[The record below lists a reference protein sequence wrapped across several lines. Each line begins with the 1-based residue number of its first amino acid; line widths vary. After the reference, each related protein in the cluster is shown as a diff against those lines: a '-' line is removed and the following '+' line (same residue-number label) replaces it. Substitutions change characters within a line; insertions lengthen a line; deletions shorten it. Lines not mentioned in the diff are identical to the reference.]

1 MIGRGLVSSCA
12 VLACVLAAA
21 PAAHAQEFPAKTVRI
36 IVPFPPG
43 GGTDFVVRTIAARA
57 FENSGYQVII
67 DNRAGAA
74 GNLGTAVG
82 AKAAPDGYTLT
93 VAYMG
98 TLAIA
103 PWLYKDV
110 GFRPLQD
117 FSFITQLVAVPLVA
131 VSHPSLPAKTL
142 KEVAALASEQPGQ
155 ISVATAGDTSQMT
168 GELFQLM
175 TKTKITPVPYRGAG
189 PAVSDLLGGHIPLG
203 FLGLAAT
210 TEHIKSGKLRGL
222 AVTQRTRLASLPDV
236 PSAVE
241 AGYPEFEVS
250 DWYGLAAPVGT
261 PPDIIAK
268 INAEFIRV
276 LRLPEVKERL
286 NKAGFETAGST
297 PENFTGYVKSEYERW
312 GRVVKQAGIE
322 AK

>member
-12 VLACVLAAA
+12 VLACVLAAP
-21 PAAHAQEFPAKTVRI
+21 PAAHAQEFPTKTMRI

-189 PAVSDLLGGHIPLG
+189 PAVSDLLGGHISLG

-222 AVTQRTRLASLPDV
+222 AVTQKARLASLPDV

>member
-74 GNLGTAVG
+74 GNLGTAIG

-189 PAVSDLLGGHIPLG
+189 PAVSDLLGGHISLG

>member
-1 MIGRGLVSSCA
+1 MIGRSLVSSCA
-12 VLACVLAAA
+12 VLACVFAAVPGA
-21 PAAHAQEFPAKTVRI
+21 WAQDYPAKTVRI

-57 FENSGYQVII
+57 FENSGQQVIV
-67 DNRAGAA
+67 DNRGGAA

-98 TLAIA
+98 TLAIG
-103 PWLYKDV
+103 PWLYKDI

-117 FSFITQLVAVPLVA
+117 FSFITQLVTVPLVV
-131 VSHPSLPAKTL
+131 VSNPNLPAKTL
-142 KEVAALASEQPGQ
+142 KEVAALASEQPEK
-155 ISVATAGDTSQMT
+155 ISAATAGDTSQMT
-168 GELFQLM
+168 AELFKLM
-175 TKTKITPVPYRGAG
+175 TKTKITAVPYRGAA
-189 PAVSDLLGGHIPLG
+189 PAVNDLLGGHIPLG

>member
-142 KEVAALASEQPGQ
+142 KEVAALALEQPGQ
-155 ISVATAGDTSQMT
+155 ISVATAQ
-168 GELFQLM
+168 
-175 TKTKITPVPYRGAG
+175 P
-189 PAVSDLLGGHIPLG
+189 
-203 FLGLAAT
+203 FLGVTSGLDAEPIAAR
-210 TEHIKSGKLRGL
+210 ESVFVIGMR
-222 AVTQRTRLASLPDV
+222 
-236 PSAVE
+236 
-241 AGYPEFEVS
+241 
-250 DWYGLAAPVGT
+250 
-261 PPDIIAK
+261 
-268 INAEFIRV
+268 
-276 LRLPEVKERL
+276 
-286 NKAGFETAGST
+286 
-297 PENFTGYVKSEYERW
+297 
-312 GRVVKQAGIE
+312 
-322 AK
+322 

>member
-1 MIGRGLVSSCA
+1 MIGRGLVNSCA
-12 VLACVLAAA
+12 VLACVLAAP
-21 PAAHAQEFPAKTVRI
+21 PAAHAQEFPTKTMRI

-117 FSFITQLVAVPLVA
+117 FSFITQLVTVPLVA

>member
-117 FSFITQLVAVPLVA
+117 FSFITQLVTVPLVA

>member
-1 MIGRGLVSSCA
+1 MIGRSLVSSCA

-21 PAAHAQEFPAKTVRI
+21 PAAHAQEFPTKTMRI

-117 FSFITQLVAVPLVA
+117 FSFITQLVTVPLVA

>member
-21 PAAHAQEFPAKTVRI
+21 PAAHAQEFPTKTMRI

-117 FSFITQLVAVPLVA
+117 FSFITQLVTVPLVA